1 MRTAHPELTTPYSP
15 EWVAAL
21 KSKVVVENKI
31 LTSDEFDACV
41 ALRNAMGHS
50 SLKDFVKMED
60 GKVVLSEQG
69 LAKMII
75 HIASDMV

>member
-15 EWVAAL
+15 EWIVAL
-21 KSKVVVENKI
+21 KSAVVDQKNI
-31 LTSDEFDACV
+31 LTSDEFDECV

-60 GKVVLSEQG
+60 GNTVLNS
-69 LAKMII
+69 
-75 HIASDMV
+75 HS